1 MYVPRNPGL
10 APRALFIPPAG
21 KGATLDCS
29 GLLLFSKARMG
40 IRYALTAL
48 GIGPGEAVLA
58 PAYLTGSALA
68 PFDWAG
74 VRCALYDVERTTLA
88 PDWGSVARAQARA
101 KRARSCSST
110 TSGFRA
116 MACSRLCKAHDLAL
130 IEDCA
135 RAAPPQEKWAPALW
149 AMPRSSP

>member
-1 MYVPRNPGL
+1 CAARWGSTASATTWRAPLRASSPLSIRARWSSASTREGSARPSTMYVPRNPGL

-29 GLLLFSKARMG
+29 GLLLFSKALMG

-101 KRARSCSST
+101 K
-110 TSGFRA
+110 
-116 MACSRLCKAHDLAL
+116 
-130 IEDCA
+130 
-135 RAAPPQEKWAPALW
+135 
-149 AMPRSSP
+149 